1 MHTVPFLHVLI
12 MSVYLLNYL
21 WMKRCLLSLHR
32 LCYRQTSAAS
42 AAAPIA
48 GVNHPFSLDAGLR
61 GSSVPEEEANAKH
74 IF

>member
-1 MHTVPFLHVLI
+1 
-12 MSVYLLNYL
+12 
-21 WMKRCLLSLHR
+21 MKRCLLSLHR

-61 GSSVPEEEANAKH
+61 GSPVPEEEAKAKH